1 MDDSEQGARSPAST
15 VRTVLQGLLGA
26 ALLFTGT
33 AHLGFA
39 RDTFRAQVPPWLPL
53 DVDLVV
59 VLSGLVE
66 LAIGAALMVTLVLG
80 GRSGRALA
88 GLAAAALFVA
98 VFPGNITQY
107 VEGRDAFGL
116 DTDRGRLIR
125 LAFQPLLIAWA
136 LWSTGAWGWAR
147 SRLSARRGSHSVDRA

>member
-1 MDDSEQGARSPAST
+1 MDDLETGTRSPVRIAS
-15 VRTVLQGLLGA
+15 QALLGA

-33 AHLGFA
+33 AHVGFA
-39 RDTFRAQVPPWLPL
+39 RETFRAQVPAWLPL

-59 VLSGLVE
+59 VASGLVE
-66 LAIGAALMVTLVLG
+66 LAIGASLLLTLVLR

-125 LAFQPLLIAWA
+125 LAFQPLLVAWA
-136 LWSTGAWGWAR
+136 LWSTGAWGWAHE
-147 SRLSARRGSHSVDRA
+147 RLSARRGSR

>member
-1 MDDSEQGARSPAST
+1 MDEG
-15 VRTVLQGLLGA
+15 VRRAAQGLLGA

-39 RDTFRAQVPPWLPL
+39 RETFRAQVPPWLPL

-59 VLSGLVE
+59 VASGVVE
-66 LAIGAALMVTLVLG
+66 LAVGAGLLATSIGSRRA
-80 GRSGRALA
+80 RALA
-88 GLAAAALFVA
+88 GLAAAGLFVA
-98 VFPGNITQY
+98 VFPGNISQY

-125 LAFQPLLIAWA
+125 LAFQPLLVAWA
-136 LWSTGAWGWAR
+136 LWSTGAWGW
-147 SRLSARRGSHSVDRA
+147 SRAWLSERRGSR